1 MSWAAEQGK
10 GHQLQRC
17 RKEPKRQR
25 TWEHWVPRAQLT
37 AQSVRSRERREGEG
51 TTAEQVGKAPDPGPN
66 P

>member
-1 MSWAAEQGK
+1 M
-10 GHQLQRC
+10 
-17 RKEPKRQR
+17 
-25 TWEHWVPRAQLT
+25 PRAQLT